1 MPAVSNNHISVSNT
15 LGKNALTNNDFFFG
29 VTGGDDYG
37 STSNSG
43 FYNGVVIPVGGYV
56 IYFNN
61 SGTITADAP
70 TNDTECLYYLNR
82 YGANAANISDALT
95 WASAQPN
102 IVVRSSEYTLG
113 DLVTPTPTPSI
124 TPTNTPI
131 PTPTPT
137 PTPTTPPTLYA
148 VLISTV
154 YGDVIAACN
163 GNANITA
170 YSTNPGGYPQD
181 GDIYYTT
188 SAGTTTYGA
197 GFYKNGIYDSVF
209 ELDSSGVLTGGL
221 GSCN

>member
-1 MPAVSNNHISVSNT
+1 MPAVSHNHISANNPLS
-15 LGKNALTNNDFFFG
+15 KNALTNGNLFFG
-29 VTGGDDYG
+29 VSEGDDYG
-37 STSNSG
+37 PTSNSG
-43 FYNGVVIPVGGYV
+43 FYNGVVIPIGGYV
-56 IYFNN
+56 IYTNN
-61 SGTITADAP
+61 AGTITADAP

-137 PTPTTPPTLYA
+137 PTPSAPPTLYA
-148 VLISTV
+148 VSISTV
-154 YGDVIAACN
+154 YEGYISACN

-170 YSTNPGGYPQD
+170 YSTNGGYPQY
-181 GDIYYTT
+181 GDIYYTNNT
-188 SAGTTTYGA
+188 GTTTYGA
-197 GFYKNGIYDSVF
+197 GFYKNSYDAVI
-209 ELDSSGVLTGGL
+209 ELNSSGVMVDGPN
-221 GSCN
+221 SC

>member
-37 STSNSG
+37 PTSNSG

-61 SGTITADAP
+61 SGTITANAP

-95 WASAQPN
+95 WASVQPN

-137 PTPTTPPTLYA
+137 PTPSAPPTLYA
-148 VLISTV
+148 VSISTV
-154 YGDVIAACN
+154 YGDFYSACG

-170 YSTNPGGYPQD
+170 YSTSNGYPQL
-181 GDIYYTT
+181 GDIYYTNNT
-188 SAGTTTYGA
+188 GTTTYGA
-197 GFYKNGIYDSVF
+197 GLYKNNYDAVI
-209 ELDSSGVLTGGL
+209 ELDSSGVMIGGPD
-221 GSCN
+221 SCN